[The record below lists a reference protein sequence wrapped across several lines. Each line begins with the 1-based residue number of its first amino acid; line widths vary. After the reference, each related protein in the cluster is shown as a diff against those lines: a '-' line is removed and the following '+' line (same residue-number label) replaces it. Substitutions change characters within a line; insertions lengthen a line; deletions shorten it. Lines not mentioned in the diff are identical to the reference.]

1 MILTSTVVMYF
12 LMFVNVSEFAHIYLS
27 QTRVYMAILMGAIMA
42 IIMMGFMWKMYDN
55 KKLNTVIM
63 GLSVLLVVGSFGL
76 IQNQVG
82 VDDTAWMRAM
92 IPHHSTAIMT
102 SENASL
108 TDSRAQ
114 QLSEEIIQA
123 QEEEIA
129 ESTESAVE
137 PGEEVTLEARH
148 MEGMEG
154 ATATIDDAVT
164 STVYMVDYQPTD
176 GGEVVRNHKWL
187 TEEELGQE

>member
-1 MILTSTVVMYF
+1 MNKYLKFALMILTSTVIMYF
-12 LMFVNVSEFAHIYLS
+12 LMFVNVNEFAHIYFS
-27 QTRVYMAILMGAIMA
+27 QIRVYMAIFMGAVMA

-55 KKLNTVIM
+55 KKLNAVIM
-63 GLSVLLVVGSFGL
+63 GLSVLLVLGSFGL

-102 SENASL
+102 SENANL
-108 TDSRAQ
+108 TDPRVQ

-129 ESTESAVE
+129 KMEQLIEDIE
-137 PGEEVTLEARH
+137 ENGEE
-148 MEGMEG
+148 
-154 ATATIDDAVT
+154 
-164 STVYMVDYQPTD
+164 
-176 GGEVVRNHKWL
+176 
-187 TEEELGQE
+187 

>member
-1 MILTSTVVMYF
+1 MNKYIRFGLMILTSTVVMYF

-76 IQNQVG
+76 IQNQVC

-129 ESTESAVE
+129 EMEQLIE
-137 PGEEVTLEARH
+137 DIEENGKQTQ
-148 MEGMEG
+148 
-154 ATATIDDAVT
+154 DD
-164 STVYMVDYQPTD
+164 
-176 GGEVVRNHKWL
+176 
-187 TEEELGQE
+187 

>member
-1 MILTSTVVMYF
+1 MNKYLKFALMILTSTVIMYF
-12 LMFVNVSEFAHIYLS
+12 LMFVNVNEFAHIYLS
-27 QTRVYMAILMGAIMA
+27 QTRVYMAILMGAVMA

-55 KKLNTVIM
+55 KKLNAVIM
-63 GLSVLLVVGSFGL
+63 GLSVLLVLGSFGL

-102 SENASL
+102 SENANL
-108 TDSRAQ
+108 TDSRVQ

-129 ESTESAVE
+129 EMEQLIEDIDET
-137 PGEEVTLEARH
+137 GEE
-148 MEGMEG
+148 
-154 ATATIDDAVT
+154 
-164 STVYMVDYQPTD
+164 
-176 GGEVVRNHKWL
+176 
-187 TEEELGQE
+187 

>member
-1 MILTSTVVMYF
+1 MILTSTVIMYF
-12 LMFVNVSEFAHIYLS
+12 LMSMNVNEFARIYLS
-27 QTRVYMAILMGAIMA
+27 QTRVYMA

-55 KKLNTVIM
+55 KKLNAVIM
-63 GLSVLLVVGSFGL
+63 GLSVLLVLGSFGL

-102 SENASL
+102 SENANL
-108 TDSRAQ
+108 TDSRVQ

-129 ESTESAVE
+129 EMEQLIE
-137 PGEEVTLEARH
+137 DIEENGEE
-148 MEGMEG
+148 
-154 ATATIDDAVT
+154 
-164 STVYMVDYQPTD
+164 
-176 GGEVVRNHKWL
+176 
-187 TEEELGQE
+187 